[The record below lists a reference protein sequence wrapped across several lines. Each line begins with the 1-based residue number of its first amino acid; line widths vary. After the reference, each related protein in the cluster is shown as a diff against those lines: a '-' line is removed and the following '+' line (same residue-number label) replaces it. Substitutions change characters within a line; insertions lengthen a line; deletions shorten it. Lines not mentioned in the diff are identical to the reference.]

1 MTAVIVLTVTE
12 RKKNNNLG
20 WIFKKKIT
28 VLVFYQGAFYLQEV
42 CNIYHL
48 SLAIK

>member
-20 WIFKKKIT
+20 WIFKKKK
-28 VLVFYQGAFYLQEV
+28 
-42 CNIYHL
+42 
-48 SLAIK
+48 SLFLFFLKELFICRKSVIFTICHWQ